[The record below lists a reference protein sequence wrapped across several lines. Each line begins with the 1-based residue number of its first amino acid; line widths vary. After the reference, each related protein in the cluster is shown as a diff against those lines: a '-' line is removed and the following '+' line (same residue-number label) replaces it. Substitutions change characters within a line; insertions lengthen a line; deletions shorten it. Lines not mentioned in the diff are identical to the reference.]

1 MATGSATTLEITTRV
16 ADGVTLVDLAG
27 RINIGE
33 PSDKL
38 SAEFDHILAAGARKI
53 VVNLSAVRAVDST
66 GISMIVKIFLAL
78 SQGGGKFALVGLEG
92 RVHEAF
98 RLTGLLGVIPHF
110 PDEAAAL
117 ASLR

>member
-1 MATGSATTLEITTRV
+1 MATGSATTLEIATRT

-38 SAEFDHILAAGARKI
+38 TAEFDRILAAGSRSI
-53 VVNLSAVRAVDST
+53 IVNLSAVRAVDST
-66 GISMIVKIFLAL
+66 GISVIVKIFLAL
-78 SQGGGKFALVGLEG
+78 NDGGGKFALVGLDG

-117 ASLR
+117 ASVR